1 MSTFRHHFGHPHT
14 AALSSRESDPE
25 DEDDRVYLSI
35 DGTTAAAAR
44 LDDGEVRDLEWLTPP
59 AWLSHAAA
67 LDLVEDLRVADEGA
81 SVEVCEPPASRAVAL
96 RSAGVEV

>member
-1 MSTFRHHFGHPHT
+1 MSTFRYRFGHPHT
-14 AALSSRESDPE
+14 AALSSREGVPGL
-25 DEDDRVYLSI
+25 VYLSI

-44 LDDGEVRDLEWLTPP
+44 LDDGEICDLEWLTPP
-59 AWLSHAAA
+59 SWLTRSAA

>member
-1 MSTFRHHFGHPHT
+1 MSTFRYHFGHPHT
-14 AALSSRESDPE
+14 AALSSREGVA
-25 DEDDRVYLSI
+25 DRVYLSI

-44 LDDGEVRDLEWLTPP
+44 LDDGEICDLEWLTPP
-59 AWLSHAAA
+59 SWLTRSAA

-96 RSAGVEV
+96 RSAGVEA

>member
-1 MSTFRHHFGHPHT
+1 MAFRYRFGHPHT
-14 AALSSRESDPE
+14 AALSSREGVPGL
-25 DEDDRVYLSI
+25 VYLSI

-44 LDDGEVRDLEWLTPP
+44 LDDGEICDLEWLTPP
-59 AWLSHAAA
+59 SWLTRSAA

>member
-14 AALSSRESDPE
+14 AALSSRDGVPGL
-25 DEDDRVYLSI
+25 VYLSI

-44 LDDGEVRDLEWLTPP
+44 LDDGEICDLEWLTPP
-59 AWLSHAAA
+59 SWLSRAEA
-67 LDLVEDLRVADEGA
+67 LDLAEDLLDRGPGA
-81 SVEVCEPPASRAVAL
+81 EIEVCEPPASRAVAL